1 MPGTNQFGRDR
12 ALLCLRNSRM
22 NIREFIGF
30 GGVVL
35 TADVVGNEDHPCV
48 VLLPSLTQ
56 TRKVW
61 ESAAKAL
68 AQAGRYVISLDLRG
82 HGGSDSPKDC
92 NYSLE
97 AFMGD
102 LVAVLSQLESRPVLV
117 GSNFGGWIGLAAIGN
132 TSAPIATGLV
142 LTNLPPEFQS
152 LNNEGIA
159 KTVSERASSDDFE
172 QNLFAGGFDFIELQN
187 KLEPA
192 AKNLKL
198 PTLLVRGIDSQISS
212 SGATQRFADLIP
224 QAEISEIEG
233 AGHYVA
239 FDKGDE
245 FSALVLEFLENHVP
259 HQPPQYVSGSDSR
272 ILRDAMG
279 CFATGITVVTTL
291 DEVETPIGLTVNSF
305 SSVSLDPPLVSI
317 CLGNHVG
324 SLDVFRAKESFAI
337 NVLNT
342 GQQSISNLFAS
353 KGVDRFAGIDWSTW
367 EQNVPIIEGSLASF
381 ECIKKDMIIQ
391 GDHTIF
397 IGEVVRAKFE
407 PHRDPLLY
415 LGGKYR
421 RLHFG

>member
-1 MPGTNQFGRDR
+1 
-12 ALLCLRNSRM
+12 
-22 NIREFIGF
+22 
-30 GGVVL
+30 
-35 TADVVGNEDHPCV
+35 
-48 VLLPSLTQ
+48 LLPGITQ

-61 ESAAKAL
+61 VSAAKAL

-102 LVAVLSQLESRPVLV
+102 LVAVLAQLESRPVVV
-117 GSNFGGWIGLAAIGN
+117 GSNFGGWIGLAALGN

-142 LTNLPPEFQS
+142 LTNPPPEFQS
-152 LNNEGIA
+152 LNNESIA
-159 KTVSERASSDDFE
+159 KTVSERASSEDFD
-172 QNLFAGGFDFIELQN
+172 QGLFAGGFDFIELQN

-192 AKNLKL
+192 AKSLKL
-198 PTLLVRGIDSQISS
+198 PTLLVRGIDSQVSS
-212 SGATQRFADLIP
+212 SSATQRFADLIP
-224 QAEISEIEG
+224 QAEVSEIEG

-239 FDKGDE
+239 FDKSDE
-245 FSALVLEFLENHVP
+245 FSALVLEFLERHVP

-272 ILRDAMG
+272 TLRDAMG

-291 DEVETPIGLTVNSF
+291 DEAKTPIGLTVNSF
-305 SSVSLDPPLVSI
+305 SSVSLDPPLVSV
-317 CLGNHVG
+317 CLDNHAG
-324 SLDVFRAKESFAI
+324 SLDVFRAAQSFAI
-337 NVLNT
+337 NVLHT

-353 KGVDRFAGIDWSTW
+353 KGVDRFAGVDWSTW
-367 EQNVPIIEGSLASF
+367 ERNVPIIEGSLASF

-391 GDHTIF
+391 GDHSIF

-415 LGGKYR
+415 FGGKYR

>member
-1 MPGTNQFGRDR
+1 M
-12 ALLCLRNSRM
+12 
-22 NIREFIGF
+22 REVIGF

-35 TADVVGNEDHPCV
+35 TADVYGNEEHPCV
-48 VLLPSLTQ
+48 VLLPGLTQ

-82 HGGSDSPKDC
+82 HGRSESPKDC

-102 LVAVLSQLESRPVLV
+102 LVAVLSQLESRPVVV
-117 GSNFGGWIGLAAIGN
+117 GSNFGGWIGLAALGN
-132 TSAPIATGLV
+132 ASAPIATGLV
-142 LTNLPPEFQS
+142 LTNPPPEFQS
-152 LNNEGIA
+152 LNNKSIA
-159 KTVSERASSDDFE
+159 KTVSERASNDDFD
-172 QNLFAGGFDFIELQN
+172 QSLFAGGFDFIELQN

-212 SGATQRFADLIP
+212 SDATQRFAELIP
-224 QAEISEIEG
+224 HAEVSEIEG

-259 HQPPQYVSGSDSR
+259 HQPLQYVSGSDSR
-272 ILRDAMG
+272 TLRDAMG
-279 CFATGITVVTTL
+279 CFVTGITVVTTL
-291 DEVETPIGLTVNSF
+291 DDTNTPIGLTVNSF

-317 CLGNHVG
+317 CLGKHVG
-324 SLDVFRAKESFAI
+324 SLDVFRAEKSFAI
-337 NVLNT
+337 NVLHT
-342 GQQSISNLFAS
+342 GQQSTSNLFAS
-353 KGVDRFAGIDWSTW
+353 KGVDRFADIDWSTW

-415 LGGKYR
+415 FGGKYR

>member
-1 MPGTNQFGRDR
+1 
-12 ALLCLRNSRM
+12 
-22 NIREFIGF
+22 
-30 GGVVL
+30 
-35 TADVVGNEDHPCV
+35 
-48 VLLPSLTQ
+48 LLPGITQ

-61 ESAAKAL
+61 VSAAKAL

-102 LVAVLSQLESRPVLV
+102 LVAVLAQLESRPVVV
-117 GSNFGGWIGLAAIGN
+117 GSNFGGWIGLAALGN

-142 LTNLPPEFQS
+142 LTNPPPEFQS
-152 LNNEGIA
+152 LNNESIA
-159 KTVSERASSDDFE
+159 KTVSERASSEDFD
-172 QNLFAGGFDFIELQN
+172 QGLFAGGFDFIELHN

-192 AKNLKL
+192 AKSLKL
-198 PTLLVRGIDSQISS
+198 PTLLVRGIDSQVSS
-212 SGATQRFADLIP
+212 SSATQRFADLIP
-224 QAEISEIEG
+224 QAEVSEIEG

-239 FDKGDE
+239 FDKSDE
-245 FSALVLEFLENHVP
+245 FSALVLEFLERHVP

-272 ILRDAMG
+272 TLRDAMG

-291 DEVETPIGLTVNSF
+291 DEAKTPIGLTVNSF
-305 SSVSLDPPLVSI
+305 SSVSLDPPLVSV
-317 CLGNHVG
+317 CLDNHAG
-324 SLDVFRAKESFAI
+324 SLDVFRAAQSFAI
-337 NVLNT
+337 NVLHT

-353 KGVDRFAGIDWSTW
+353 KGVDRFAGVDWSAW
-367 EQNVPIIEGSLASF
+367 ERNVPIIEGSLASF

-391 GDHTIF
+391 GDHSIF

-415 LGGKYR
+415 FGGKYR

>member
-1 MPGTNQFGRDR
+1 M
-12 ALLCLRNSRM
+12 
-22 NIREFIGF
+22 REFIGF

-35 TADVVGNEDHPCV
+35 TADVYGNEEHPSV
-48 VLLPSLTQ
+48 VLLPGLTQ

-61 ESAAKAL
+61 ESAAKVL

-82 HGGSDSPKDC
+82 HGRSERPKDC

-117 GSNFGGWIGLAAIGN
+117 GSNFGGWIGLAALDN
-132 TSAPIATGLV
+132 TAAPIATGLV
-142 LTNLPPEFQS
+142 LTNPPPEFQS
-152 LNNEGIA
+152 LNSKSIA
-159 KTVSERASSDDFE
+159 KTVSERASSDDFD
-172 QNLFAGGFDFIELQN
+172 QSLFTGGFDFIELQN

-192 AKNLKL
+192 AKSLKL

-212 SGATQRFADLIP
+212 YDATQRFAELIP
-224 QAEISEIEG
+224 QAEVSKIEG
-233 AGHYVA
+233 AGNYVA

-245 FSALVLEFLENHVP
+245 FSALVLEFLESHVP
-259 HQPPQYVSGSDSR
+259 HQPLQYVSGSDSR
-272 ILRDAMG
+272 TLRDAMG
-279 CFATGITVVTTL
+279 CFVTGITVVTTL
-291 DEVETPIGLTVNSF
+291 DDTKTPIGLTVNSF

-324 SLDVFRAKESFAI
+324 SLDVFRAEKSFAI
-337 NVLNT
+337 NVLHT

-353 KGVDRFAGIDWSTW
+353 KGVDRFADINWSTW

-415 LGGKYR
+415 FGGKYR

>member
-1 MPGTNQFGRDR
+1 
-12 ALLCLRNSRM
+12 
-22 NIREFIGF
+22 
-30 GGVVL
+30 
-35 TADVVGNEDHPCV
+35 
-48 VLLPSLTQ
+48 
-56 TRKVW
+56 
-61 ESAAKAL
+61 
-68 AQAGRYVISLDLRG
+68 
-82 HGGSDSPKDC
+82 
-92 NYSLE
+92 
-97 AFMGD
+97 
-102 LVAVLSQLESRPVLV
+102 
-117 GSNFGGWIGLAAIGN
+117 
-132 TSAPIATGLV
+132 
-142 LTNLPPEFQS
+142 
-152 LNNEGIA
+152 
-159 KTVSERASSDDFE
+159 
-172 QNLFAGGFDFIELQN
+172 LQN

-212 SGATQRFADLIP
+212 SDATQHFAELIP
-224 QAEISEIEG
+224 QAEVSEIEG

-259 HQPPQYVSGSDSR
+259 HQPLQYVSGSDSR
-272 ILRDAMG
+272 TLRDAMG
-279 CFATGITVVTTL
+279 CFVTGITVVTTL
-291 DEVETPIGLTVNSF
+291 DDTNTPIGLTVNSF

-324 SLDVFRAKESFAI
+324 SLDVFRAEKSFAI
-337 NVLNT
+337 NVLHT

-353 KGVDRFAGIDWSTW
+353 KGVDRFADIDWSTW

-415 LGGKYR
+415 FGGKYR